1 MLVYGD
7 RARTADPRAEIA
19 ALKARMAGLDAPG
32 LPIERHARLA
42 AVFIAASELAQGLAD
57 AAATAAGADTPTP
70 EEDAATA
77 LLMALARAL
86 LASWEALEPLP
97 LEGGGAGEG
106 VCADGVGKDTGGAAR
121 ASRFETGART
131 PSQPSPFE
139 GEGLLER
146 LAALPLPASITL
158 KSAEGYAF
166 YALYPEAYAA
176 AARKLSAGPGATV
189 IGVRSIGLGLAAVV
203 AAELGA
209 DPPFSVRPVGPPFQR
224 RLVLAPALEA
234 ALRARSAG
242 RFVVVDEG
250 PGLSGSSFGAVA
262 DTLERLSVARAR
274 VSFLPGHG
282 GDLGPQASAPH
293 RARWA
298 TAERPCV
305 DVEALILQAERPA
318 NRLPSWFLD
327 LTNGAPG
334 RLQDLSGGGWRALR
348 YAGEA
353 DWPAVDAFQERRK
366 FLLEGGDTPWLLKF
380 QGLGA
385 AGERAFAHARRL
397 AEAGFTPPARAL
409 RHGFTATP
417 WLAEAGPLRLTPA
430 TRRAFAAHL
439 GRYFGWR
446 AAHLPASDDAGASL
460 PALLEMARVNAVE
473 ALGEAAGQS
482 PALDPARWNEA
493 PAVRRVWTDNR
504 LHAREWLTLP
514 DGRWLKTD
522 AVDHSSAH
530 DLVGAQDIA
539 WDVAGARTEFD
550 LDPDETEA
558 MLEGVQPVDR
568 RLVELLEPAYLA
580 FQLGAFTMAT
590 DAHAGWP
597 EEQARLRRTADSYRH
612 RLALHLGLA

>member
-7 RARTADPRAEIA
+7 ATRTADPRAQIA

-32 LPIERHARLA
+32 PPIERHARLA

-57 AAATAAGADTPTP
+57 AAMTAAGADTPTP
-70 EEDAATA
+70 EQDAATA
-77 LLMALARAL
+77 LLMGLAREL

-97 LEGGGAGEG
+97 LEGRGAGEG
-106 VCADGVGKDTGGAAR
+106 VCADGVRRDTGGAAR
-121 ASRFETGART
+121 ASRFETGAHT
-131 PSQPSPFE
+131 PAQSSPFE

-146 LAALPLPASITL
+146 LADLPLPASIEL
-158 KSAEGYAF
+158 KSAEGHAF

-176 AARKLSAGPGATV
+176 AARKLSAGSDFTV

-234 ALRARSAG
+234 ALSTRSAG

-262 DTLERLSVARAR
+262 DALERLGVSRAR
-274 VSFLPGHG
+274 ISFLPGHG

-305 DVEALILQAERPA
+305 DVDALILQAERPA

-348 YAGEA
+348 YAAEA

-366 FLLEGGDTPWLLKF
+366 FLLEGGGAPWLLKF
-380 QGLGA
+380 AGLGH
-385 AGERAFAHARRL
+385 AGERAFTHARRL
-397 AEAGFTPPARAL
+397 AEAGFTPSARGL
-409 RHGFTATP
+409 RYGFTATP
-417 WLAEAGPLRLTPA
+417 WLAEAEPLRLTPA

-439 GRYFGWR
+439 GRYLGWR
-446 AAHLPASDDAGASL
+446 AANLPAPEDAGAGL

-473 ALGEAAGQS
+473 GLGEVAAAAS
-482 PALDPARWNEA
+482 ALDPARWAEA

-522 AVDHSSAH
+522 AVDHASAH

-539 WDVAGARTEFD
+539 WDVAGARAEFD
-550 LDPDETEA
+550 LDVDETEA
-558 MLEGVQPVDR
+558 LLEAAGPVDCSLAR
-568 RLVELLEPAYLA
+568 LLEPAYLA
-580 FQLGAFTMAT
+580 FQLGAFTMAS
-590 DAHAGWP
+590 DAHRGWP
-597 EEQARLRRTADSYRH
+597 AEQARLRRAADGYRG
-612 RLALHLGLA
+612 RLASSLGLA